1 MSTPGDDAGD
11 DAGNHAQHEA
21 WNGPTGT
28 IWTTWADRFDAGVAA
43 HHTAFLDAAEIAP
56 AEAVLDVGC
65 GAGRTSLDAAR
76 AAVDGPVTGVDIAAG
91 LLAVARRRAVEAGVR
106 NVAFREA
113 DAQVHP
119 FPPAELDVVVSRH
132 GSMFFA
138 DPVAAFTNLA
148 AGLRRGGRVVLLT
161 WRGIE
166 HQEWMRSFLSVAGV
180 RNSPPTD
187 APGPLSLSE
196 PARIHRVLR
205 AAGLAD
211 VSVTAHRAPMYY
223 GADVDDAFG
232 FVADLQSG
240 LLGDLRPETRDRIL
254 TALRADVAA
263 HEGADGVTYD
273 SATWIVRAR
282 RP

>member
-1 MSTPGDDAGD
+1 VTAN
-11 DAGNHAQHEA
+11 AAQHEA
-21 WNGPTGT
+21 WNGATGAV
-28 IWTTWADRFDAGVAA
+28 WTAWADRFDAGVAA
-43 HHTAFLDAAEIAP
+43 HHAAFLDAAEIAP

-76 AAVDGPVTGVDIAAG
+76 AAVNGPVTGVDIAAG
-91 LLAVARRRAVEAGVR
+91 LLTIARHRAVESGVP
-106 NVAFREA
+106 NVVFREA

-119 FPPAELDVVVSRH
+119 FPPAEYDVVVSRH

-138 DPVAAFTNLA
+138 DPVAAFANLA
-148 AGLRRGGRVVLLT
+148 TGLRHGGRLVLLT

-166 HQEWMRSFLSVAGV
+166 HQEWMRSFLAVAGV

-187 APGPLSLSE
+187 APSPLSLSE
-196 PARIHRVLR
+196 PDRVHRILG

-211 VSVTAHRAPMYY
+211 VTLTAHAAPMWF
-223 GADVDDAFG
+223 GADTEDAFA
-232 FVADLQSG
+232 FVTDLQAG
-240 LLGDLRPETRDRIL
+240 LLGELRAADRERILAALRDDLR
-254 TALRADVAA
+254 A
-263 HEGADGVTYD
+263 HEGPDGVVYD

>member
-1 MSTPGDDAGD
+1 MSAN
-11 DAGNHAQHEA
+11 AAQHEA

-28 IWTTWADRFDAGVAA
+28 IWTAWADRFDAGVAA
-43 HHTAFLDAAEIAP
+43 HHASFMEAAAIAP

-76 AAVDGPVTGVDIAAG
+76 DAVNGPVTGVDIAAG
-91 LLAVARRRAVEAGVR
+91 LLAIARHRAVEAGVG
-106 NVAFREA
+106 NVVFREA
-113 DAQVHP
+113 DAQTHP
-119 FPPAELDVVVSRH
+119 FPPAEYDVVVSRH

-148 AGLRRGGRVVLLT
+148 TGVRHGGRVVLLT

-166 HQEWMRSFLSVAGV
+166 HQEWMRSFFAVAGV
-180 RNSPPTD
+180 RNAPPTD
-187 APGPLSLSE
+187 APSPLSLSE
-196 PARIHRVLR
+196 PDRVHRILG

-211 VSVTAHRAPMYY
+211 VTVTAHRAPMYY
-223 GADVDDAFG
+223 GADADDAFA

-240 LLGDLRPETRDRIL
+240 LMGDLRPEDRDRIL
-254 TALRADVAA
+254 AALRDDLAA
-263 HEGADGVTYD
+263 HEGPDGVTYD
-273 SATWIVRAR
+273 SATWIVQAR

>member
-1 MSTPGDDAGD
+1 MTASDPRDNAE
-11 DAGNHAQHEA
+11 QREA
-21 WNGPTGT
+21 WNGPTGA
-28 IWTTWADRFDAGVAA
+28 IWTTWADRFDAGVAV
-43 HHTAFLDAAEIAP
+43 HHEAFLDAAEIAP

-76 AAVDGPVTGVDIAAG
+76 AAVNGPVTGVDVSSG
-91 LLAVARRRAVEAGVR
+91 LLAIARHRAVEAGVR
-106 NVAFREA
+106 NVVFREA

-119 FPPAELDVVVSRH
+119 FAPGDLDVVVSRH

-148 AGLRRGGRVVLLT
+148 GGLRRGGRVVLLT
-161 WRGIE
+161 WRDIE

-180 RNSPPTD
+180 RRSPPTD
-187 APGPLSLSE
+187 APSPLSLSD
-196 PARIHRVLR
+196 PARVRRVLGD
-205 AAGLAD
+205 AGLAD
-211 VSVTAHRAPMYY
+211 VSLTAHRAPMYY

-254 TALRADVAA
+254 ADLRADLAA
-263 HEGADGVTYD
+263 HEGPDGVTYD
-273 SATWIVRAR
+273 SATWIVTAR